1 MNSKLIDGKEI
12 SSSIKNKLKSEIDE
26 IKNKYSRVPSLV
38 VVLVGKNPASI
49 SYVKA
54 KEKACQLVGI
64 ECHIARLDVKI
75 SENEIISYIESLN
88 ENDQID
94 GMIVQLPLPKN
105 LDEEKIVQTISPLK
119 DVDGLC
125 NENLGLLAS
134 GSPRFVPATPL
145 GVQRMISEI
154 DFKTQGSRIVIIGR
168 SKLVGIPLAL
178 LLSSKTTLGNATVT
192 ICHSRSED
200 IKKYTLDADIVV
212 VATGFPGTLTKD
224 MVKKNSIIIDV
235 GVNRIEDNTKKN
247 GFRLIG
253 DSDFDD
259 IIEIV
264 SKITPVPGGVGPM
277 TIAMLLENVTKAF
290 YLGVKE

>member
-1 MNSKLIDGKEI
+1 MKDTQKITECMKL
-12 SSSIKNKLKSEIDE
+12 
-26 IKNKYSRVPSLV
+26 
-38 VVLVGKNPASI
+38 AS
-49 SYVKA
+49 
-54 KEKACQLVGI
+54 CDDLI
-64 ECHIARLDVKI
+64 ERLDEKI

>member
-12 SSSIKNKLKSEIDE
+12 SSSIKEKLRLEIEE

-38 VVLVGKNPASI
+38 VVLVGNNPASI

-54 KEKACQLVGI
+54 KEKACRLVGI
-64 ECHIARLDVKI
+64 DCHIERLDEKI
-75 SENEIISYIESLN
+75 SENEIIKYIRSLN
-88 ENDQID
+88 ANDQID
-94 GMIVQLPLPKN
+94 GMIVQLPLPQK
-105 LDEEKIVQTISPLK
+105 LDEEKIVQSISPIK

-154 DFKTQGSRIVIIGR
+154 DFNTQGSKIVIIGR

-178 LLSSKTTLGNATVT
+178 LLSSKTPLGNATVT
-192 ICHSRSED
+192 ICHSRSDD
-200 IKKYTLDADIVV
+200 IKKHTLDADIVV
-212 VATGFPGTLTKD
+212 VATGFPSTLTKD
-224 MVKKNSIIIDV
+224 MVKKNSIVIDV
-235 GVNRIEDNTKKN
+235 GVNRIEDDTKKN

-259 IIEIV
+259 IINIV

-290 YLGVKE
+290 YLHIKE